1 MRYRLQLPVPA
12 LTLICVAAVGDAVL
26 AQPRPYA
33 PQAQVPEVVGNDPL
47 LQMEIRSLQAAQ
59 VPDWRDVLAPAY
71 PGAVV
76 VASEPSRTLRVGR
89 NQRVDTYPVIILL
102 TADAPEQ
109 VLDFYR
115 RNLPAWNHGQFVA
128 SDYFWAGGDEFH
140 PLSWSGQVTASVQ
153 VAPARVSKLVPDAR
167 TEIHV
172 RYRPGTDR
180 L

>member
-1 MRYRLQLPVPA
+1 MRYRLHLAA
-12 LTLICVAAVGDAVL
+12 LTVICVAAVGDAVP
-26 AQPRPYA
+26 AQSQAYA
-33 PQAQVPEVVGNDPL
+33 PQAQLPEVVGNDPL

-59 VPDWRDVLAPAY
+59 VPDWREVLAPAY

-76 VASEPSRTLRVGR
+76 VASEPPRAVRIGR
-89 NQRVDTYPVIILL
+89 GQLIDTYPVIILL

-115 RNLPAWNHGQFVA
+115 QNLPAWNHGQFVA
-128 SDYFWAGGDEFH
+128 SDYFWTGGDEFH
-140 PLSWSGQVTASVQ
+140 PLSWSGRITASVQ

-172 RYRPGTDR
+172 RYRPGTGR